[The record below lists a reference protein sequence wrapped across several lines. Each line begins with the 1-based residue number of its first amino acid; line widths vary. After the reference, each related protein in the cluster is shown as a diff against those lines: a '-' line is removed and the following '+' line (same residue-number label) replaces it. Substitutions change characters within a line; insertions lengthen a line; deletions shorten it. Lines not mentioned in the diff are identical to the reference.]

1 MMVGF
6 DKQFYKV
13 ACHYTP
19 RKASIDKEYES
30 LQNNEKLD
38 HVSLPPERR
47 DKSTFLRGKLEEEIY
62 MLQPKG
68 YTDDSSMV

>member
-1 MMVGF
+1 MMVGS

-13 ACHYTP
+13 ASHDTP
-19 RKASIDKEYES
+19 RKASMDKEYGS
-30 LQNNEKLD
+30 LQNNETLD
-38 HVSLPPERR
+38 HVSLPLERR
-47 DKSTFLRGKLEEEIY
+47 DKSAFLRGKLEEEIY